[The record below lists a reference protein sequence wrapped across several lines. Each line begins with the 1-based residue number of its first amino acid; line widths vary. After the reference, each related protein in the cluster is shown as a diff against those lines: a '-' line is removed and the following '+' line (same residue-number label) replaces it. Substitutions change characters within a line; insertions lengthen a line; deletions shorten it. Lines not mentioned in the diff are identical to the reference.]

1 MRKDKPQKVF
11 ISHSWKDKI
20 QAEKLYKAL
29 NDFCG
34 VWMDYREL
42 KPGDAIQQAINQTLA
57 EMDLVLVVWTGQT
70 MNSEGVAAEIET
82 ALRLGKRVIPCIFH
96 YDDQGQ
102 PSPKLSGPLA
112 TLLGVD
118 FHHFG
123 TGVARLT
130 TFLLQLQ
137 LGDNTEYINDPRMH
151 MLQELDGLLDYL
163 SNYRNARNLEAPRSQ
178 WVDWIIDVI
187 EKYAKDGGDPTV
199 LETVLEAAR
208 RNQSNDPEALRAL
221 TQRLESLP
229 IAHRKEKKGAQAKV
243 QKAKKAG
250 RQKKYRDSRDMLAR
264 RISEVAPAG
273 KEQQWNNRLEYYIQ
287 SAPAILSALQ
297 MYAIRVSSPAGCE
310 VVNYLNTYLQNGDD
324 LLPDSYGRYG
334 LIDDAWLIHN
344 TAYRLLESG
353 ILPGDIFA
361 VNWQAISEADQMVAV
376 LLPTEIRAA
385 LEQYALQMLNIIAH
399 EVQGYQ
405 PQYGD
410 NYLSGGKSYADRW
423 YDVASDGLNYL

>member
-1 MRKDKPQKVF
+1 
-11 ISHSWKDKI
+11 
-20 QAEKLYKAL
+20 
-29 NDFCG
+29 
-34 VWMDYREL
+34 
-42 KPGDAIQQAINQTLA
+42 
-57 EMDLVLVVWTGQT
+57 
-70 MNSEGVAAEIET
+70 
-82 ALRLGKRVIPCIFH
+82 
-96 YDDQGQ
+96 
-102 PSPKLSGPLA
+102 
-112 TLLGVD
+112 
-118 FHHFG
+118 
-123 TGVARLT
+123 
-130 TFLLQLQ
+130 
-137 LGDNTEYINDPRMH
+137 
-151 MLQELDGLLDYL
+151 
-163 SNYRNARNLEAPRSQ
+163 
-178 WVDWIIDVI
+178 
-187 EKYAKDGGDPTV
+187 
-199 LETVLEAAR
+199 
-208 RNQSNDPEALRAL
+208 
-221 TQRLESLP
+221 
-229 IAHRKEKKGAQAKV
+229 
-243 QKAKKAG
+243 
-250 RQKKYRDSRDMLAR
+250 
-264 RISEVAPAG
+264 
-273 KEQQWNNRLEYYIQ
+273 
-287 SAPAILSALQ
+287 